1 MRNPDPPNRPS
12 DQNRSEQIPSSSHHP
27 QSEQPGGL
35 ISPYKNNSSSRDN
48 NSSSRHEY
56 RNRQTSQSPSNYHRN
71 SSTNSLN
78 NDLSVRTLANVTR
91 FIQKSVRPSHES
103 RTQYRQNDSRHR
115 TPSYDRRH
123 DNSRTYHPNRSISRD
138 RYNRN
143 RSISREP
150 YIRYDRYSRPR
161 SSYQQHNH
169 PREPSH
175 QSPHRQNNYQSSS
188 HYSRYPSRSPSINRN
203 GHQRMSYP
211 SFSNYSR
218 PRTPS
223 QDRST
228 SSRNN
233 FNNDRNR
240 RYVGMLLNSTIPH
253 AVFAQP
259 FDSELRCPIIQAKI
273 GQWNGP
279 VLIDTGSTTTFVS
292 TYLLSSIGSITKPC
306 LNNEAESI
314 SGSVK
319 FNSIAHTT
327 IELLGNVFLN
337 FPLHV
342 ATNASILNTPQFN
355 AIIGSDLLGFLD
367 QLFID
372 WKHGRIHS
380 QNPYN
385 LSATSI
391 RHTRYHL
398 VEDVA
403 LQSPSNQPNSWHFTE
418 SAAAITNRNPNLPEI
433 WTHLRQSHH
442 L

>member
-1 MRNPDPPNRPS
+1 MT
-12 DQNRSEQIPSSSHHP
+12 
-27 QSEQPGGL
+27 
-35 ISPYKNNSSSRDN
+35 KNIRRQLLRRCLENCFGYDN
-48 NSSSRHEY
+48 Y
-56 RNRQTSQSPSNYHRN
+56 
-71 SSTNSLN
+71 
-78 NDLSVRTLANVTR
+78 
-91 FIQKSVRPSHES
+91 
-103 RTQYRQNDSRHR
+103 
-115 TPSYDRRH
+115 
-123 DNSRTYHPNRSISRD
+123 RTYRPNRSISRD

-161 SSYQQHNH
+161 SPYPQHNYSRESSYQ
-169 PREPSH
+169 
-175 QSPHRQNNYQSSS
+175 SPDRQNNYQSLS
-188 HYSRYPSRSPSINRN
+188 HHSQRYPSRSPSVNRN

-211 SFSNYSR
+211 SSSNYIC

-228 SSRNN
+228 SSRRN
-233 FNNDRNR
+233 FNNRNR
-240 RYVGMLLNSTIPH
+240 RYVGMLLNSTISH
-253 AVFAQP
+253 SVFAQS
-259 FDSELRCPIIQAKI
+259 FDSTLRCPIIQAKI

-279 VLIDTGSTTTFVS
+279 VLIDTGFTTTFIL
-292 TYLLSSIGSITKPC
+292 TYLLPSIGSATKPC

-355 AIIGSDLLGFLD
+355 AIIGSDLLRFLD

-380 QNPYN
+380 QNPYDRSN
-385 LSATSI
+385 TSI
-391 RHTRYHL
+391 RHTRYHFI
-398 VEDVA
+398 EDVTQA
-403 LQSPSNQPNSWHFTE
+403 IPLPSPYLRNAAKNTVPTTNQTST
-418 SAAAITNRNPNLPEI
+418 IPEI
-433 WTHLRQSHH
+433 WTHLRQSHQ